1 MEDPSKSRARSP
13 RRTDRSP
20 SVTSGSVSNSAA
32 AACPVSCTTRPF
44 PIPNRLK
51 PAIINCLLHYC
62 LARGFLLSQ
71 CCCPA
76 FQRKHYL
83 WGVFKPRED
92 KGGVAEPL
100 SAIGRFAHEVE
111 KEKQQHVL
119 DQQDEMILKMSTM
132 NHLPAKDT
140 QVEAS
145 HVKGPPNMG
154 FDLKA
159 PNEGTQ
165 AEAEAAP
172 VATDA
177 AASPA
182 NHGQI
187 DPTCM
192 GLPVGRLMGF
202 VMRQTPKLE
211 QLIQE
216 MKREGVYW
224 YLLWREVVWVPDLGQ
239 ATWILPCRSWG
250 SEHEFRA
257 PWNLTS
263 TSVPCRH
270 EQKDA

>member
-1 MEDPSKSRARSP
+1 
-13 RRTDRSP
+13 
-20 SVTSGSVSNSAA
+20 
-32 AACPVSCTTRPF
+32 
-44 PIPNRLK
+44 
-51 PAIINCLLHYC
+51 
-62 LARGFLLSQ
+62 
-71 CCCPA
+71 
-76 FQRKHYL
+76 
-83 WGVFKPRED
+83 
-92 KGGVAEPL
+92 
-100 SAIGRFAHEVE
+100 
-111 KEKQQHVL
+111 L

-250 SEHEFRA
+250 SELEFRA
-257 PWNLTS
+257 LWNLTS